1 MARYNGCSGF
11 VLSSTTVDNSLL
23 ILKERYEIEREL
35 GRGGMSVVYL
45 AKDRQLLSK
54 RVVVKILL
62 EETSQDPWV
71 RQKFLQEMEALAR
84 IDHPGVVGALDTGET
99 PDGKQFLV
107 MQYVE
112 GVTLRQALEAGPLPL
127 ERAANLIRQIGQ
139 ALGAAHDKGV
149 WHRDLKPENIMLQ
162 SPAGGEEYIRLI
174 DFGIAGIKDSS
185 FGGEATKVAG
195 SASYMAPEQYA
206 GNASAASDIYAL
218 SVIAYE
224 MLTGRRPFSPHSVMH
239 LVEDKAHPLSPRGL
253 RPDLP
258 QAAERSILRAM
269 KFQPEARQAAV
280 REFTEELAEA
290 LVAGAVAPQVRSE
303 KGKLVTAH
311 VLFLDVV
318 GYSLLPNEQQ
328 KDYLEQLQQIVRGAP
343 SFRKAEE
350 NRDLVK
356 LPTGDGMALA
366 FFSDPTAPAQ
376 CAFEVA
382 AALQGQ
388 PHLKLR
394 MGIHSG
400 PVYRVAD
407 VNANTNVAGGGMN
420 VAQRVMDSGDAGHI
434 LVSKTSADLLLA
446 FSHWAPYLVDLG
458 EHQVKHGVRV
468 HLYNLVSKELGNKSR
483 PRKLGG
489 TSPAAGRRMAV
500 IVALLLAIAAAG
512 FFVWRRMLPPPA
524 EPLQLNYS
532 ITVQRW
538 RDGKAYGN
546 PFRLP
551 GEIVFEQD
559 YRIALEVSSPQP
571 GYLYILNEGVVGATG
586 RHSFNLLEPRR
597 DGSAERAP
605 STTVRIPP
613 AGAWFRF
620 DGAAGTETL
629 YLVWSRA
636 AAPELERVKGLLVD
650 DAAEVKAIEN
660 FLALHRRG
668 KLVVQKNEQSRQTEV
683 RTPASVLVHAVAL
696 EHQ

>member
-1 MARYNGCSGF
+1 
-11 VLSSTTVDNSLL
+11 
-23 ILKERYEIEREL
+23 
-35 GRGGMSVVYL
+35 MSVVYL
-45 AKDRQLLSK
+45 ARDRQLLSK
-54 RVVVKILL
+54 RVVVKVLL
-62 EETSQDPWV
+62 EESSQDPWV
-71 RQKFLQEMEALAR
+71 QKKFLQEMEALSR

-99 PDGKQFLV
+99 PDGQQFLV

-112 GVTLRQALEAGPLPL
+112 GSTLRQALEPGGMALA
-127 ERAANLIRQIGQ
+127 RAADLLRQIGQ

-162 SPAGGEEYIRLI
+162 SPAGGEEHIRLI

-185 FGGEATKVAG
+185 FAGGATKVAG
-195 SASYMAPEQYA
+195 SAAYMAPEQFA

-218 SVIAYE
+218 GVIAYE
-224 MLTGRRPFSPHSVMH
+224 MLTGRRPFSPQSVTH
-239 LVEDKAHPLSPRGL
+239 LVLDKAHSLGPRGL

-258 QAAERSILRAM
+258 PAAERSILRAM
-269 KFQPEARQAAV
+269 SFRPEARQAAV
-280 REFTEELAEA
+280 REFTEELAQA
-290 LVAGAVAPQVRSE
+290 LAAGAVETPRVRSE

-318 GYSLLPNEQQ
+318 GYSLLPIERQR
-328 KDYLEQLQQIVRGAP
+328 DYLEQLQQIVRDAP

-366 FFSDPTAPAQ
+366 FFADPAAPAQ

-382 AALQGQ
+382 AALQTR

-400 PVYRVAD
+400 PVYRMAD
-407 VNANTNVAGGGMN
+407 VNANTNVAGGGIN

-434 LVSKTSADLLLA
+434 LVSKTSADALLA
-446 FSHWAPYLVDLG
+446 FSHWAPYLRDLG

-468 HLYNLVSKELGNKSR
+468 HLYNLVSEELGNKSR

-489 TSPAAGRRMAV
+489 AKPAAGRRRAV
-500 IVALLLAIAAAG
+500 IVALLLALAAAG
-512 FFVWRRMLPPPA
+512 FFLWRRMLPPPA
-524 EPLQLNYS
+524 DARQLHYS

-559 YRIALEVSSPQP
+559 YRIALEISSPQP
-571 GYLYILNEGVVGATG
+571 GYLYILNEGAVGASG
-586 RHSFNLLEPRR
+586 RRSFNLLEPRHN
-597 DGSAERAP
+597 SPAERAP
-605 STTVRIPP
+605 YATVRIPP

-620 DGAAGTETL
+620 DEATGKETL

-636 AAPELERVKGLLVD
+636 AAPELERVKGLPAVAGGIVVID
-650 DAAEVKAIEN
+650 DAAQVKAVGN
-660 FLALHRRG
+660 FLAQHQDG
-668 KLVVQKNEQSRQTEV
+668 KLVVRKNEQSRQTEV
-683 RTPASVLVHAVAL
+683 RTPAGVLVHAITL